1 MRKPAIAVAILISI
15 FIAPAVE
22 ADSSSGEKSKVSL
35 VFDQKLPN
43 VPGKS
48 MRVVRVEYGPGQAS
62 PSHRHP
68 SSAFIY
74 ATVLK
79 GAIRSKVNDGPE
91 RTYKAGESWTEM
103 PGDHHK
109 VSANAS
115 STEPAE
121 LLAVF
126 VLDTSEQ
133 DIVLPDK

>member
-1 MRKPAIAVAILISI
+1 MKKTAIILALVLS
-15 FIAPAVE
+15 FFSTAALAQE
-22 ADSSSGEKSKVSL
+22 ASGEKSKVAV
-35 VFDQKLPN
+35 VFDQELPN

-48 MRVVRVEYGPGQAS
+48 MRAVLVDYGPGAAS
-62 PSHRHP
+62 PAHRHP

-91 RTYKAGESWTEM
+91 RTFKAGESWTEV

-115 STEPAE
+115 STEPAQ
-121 LLAVF
+121 LLAIFIV
-126 VLDTSEQ
+126 DTKEKE
-133 DIVLPDK
+133 ILFPDK

>member
-1 MRKPAIAVAILISI
+1 MKKTAIILALVLS
-15 FIAPAVE
+15 FFSTAALAQE
-22 ADSSSGEKSKVSL
+22 ASGEKSKVAV
-35 VFDQKLPN
+35 VFDQELPN

-48 MRVVRVEYGPGQAS
+48 MRAVLVDYGPGAAS

-91 RTYKAGESWTEM
+91 RTFKAGESWTEV

-115 STEPAE
+115 STEPAQ
-121 LLAVF
+121 LLAIFIV
-126 VLDTSEQ
+126 DTKEKE
-133 DIVLPDK
+133 ILFPDK

>member
-1 MRKPAIAVAILISI
+1 MRKLAIAVAILISI